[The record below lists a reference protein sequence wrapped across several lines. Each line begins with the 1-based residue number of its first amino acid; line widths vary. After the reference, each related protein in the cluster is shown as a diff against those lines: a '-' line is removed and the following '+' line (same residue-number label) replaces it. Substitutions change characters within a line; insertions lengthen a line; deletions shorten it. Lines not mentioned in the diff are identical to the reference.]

1 MRVERL
7 TVDGD
12 PAAVAAAARDM
23 APKADSVAEGVAEII
38 EAVRTGGD
46 AALREFVERFDY
58 GGAAPQDAGL
68 RVAPEAFEV
77 ELDPELRNGLQ
88 VAIANVAIV
97 ADAGVGEDKEV
108 VLPQGQT
115 VTLREI
121 PVTRAAIYVPGGR
134 NPYPSTLIMGVVT
147 ARAAGVE
154 EVCVVTPP
162 PVHPVILGAAALA
175 GVYEVYAM
183 GGAHAVA
190 ALAYGT
196 ESVPRADVIA
206 GPGNLWVQ
214 EAKRQVSDAIGID
227 GFYGPSDL
235 AVVFDADADLDPIAL
250 DLLAQGEH
258 GPASVVLAASDSLE
272 ALDALADR
280 VATLAADRETVDAGG
295 VVLAHA
301 ASPAEAL
308 AVSEAFAPEHLQL
321 VGPSCERLA
330 RRVQRA
336 GCVLVG
342 GASGTAFGDYV
353 AGSNH
358 CLPTGG
364 AARFAS
370 GLSARVF
377 RRRMSEVRL
386 GSAASALAPAGAAI
400 ARAEGFEVH
409 AQSMEA
415 RIGENG
421 PSELGLGSSL
431 REHPGDS

>member
-1 MRVERL
+1 MRVERMA
-7 TVDGD
+7 VAGD
-12 PAAVAAAARDM
+12 PAAVAGAARAM
-23 APKADSVAEGVAEII
+23 APRAASVSDGVAEIL
-38 EAVRTGGD
+38 ASVRDGGD
-46 AALREFVERFDY
+46 PALRELVARFDH
-58 GGAAPQDAGL
+58 GGAAPDDTAL
-68 RVAPEAFEV
+68 RVPPEAFDV

-97 ADAGVGEDKEV
+97 ADAGVGEDREV

-175 GVYEVYAM
+175 GVSEVYAM

-190 ALAYGT
+190 AVAYGT
-196 ESVPRADVIA
+196 ESVPRVDVIA

-214 EAKRQVSDAIGID
+214 EAKRQVSDAVGID

-235 AVVFDADADLDPIAL
+235 AVVFDADADLDAIAL

-258 GPASVVLAASDSLE
+258 GPASVVLAASDDAD
-272 ALDALADR
+272 ALDDLADR
-280 VATLAADRETVDAGG
+280 VAGLAVDRETVDAGA

-321 VGPSCERLA
+321 AGPSCERLA

-336 GCVLVG
+336 GCVFVG

-377 RRRMSEVRL
+377 RRRMSEVRV
-386 GSAASALAPAGAAI
+386 GPAASSLAPAGAAI

-415 RIGENG
+415 RIGQDG
-421 PSELGLGSSL
+421 PSELGRRSSL
-431 REHPGDS
+431 RERPGD

>member
-7 TVDGD
+7 AVAGD
-12 PAAVAAAARDM
+12 PEAVAAAARRL
-23 APKADSVAEGVAEII
+23 APTPASVGGDVAEII
-38 EAVRTGGD
+38 TAVREGGD
-46 AALREFVERFDY
+46 AALRELVTRFDH
-58 GGAAPQDAGL
+58 GGAPPEDAAL
-68 RVAPEAFEV
+68 RLPPEALEV
-77 ELDPELRNGLQ
+77 DLDPELRNGLQ
-88 VAIANVAIV
+88 VAIANVAVV
-97 ADAGVGEDKEV
+97 ADAGVGEDREV

-121 PVTRAAIYVPGGR
+121 PVRRAAIYVPGGR

-162 PVHPVILGAAALA
+162 PVHPVIRGAAALA
-175 GVYEVYAM
+175 GVYEIYAM

-196 ESVPRADVIA
+196 ESVPRVDVIA

-214 EAKRQVSDAIGID
+214 EAKRQVSDAVGID

-235 AVVFDADADLDPIAL
+235 AVVFDGDADLDPIAL

-258 GPASVVLAASDSLE
+258 GPASVVLAASADGDALE
-272 ALDALADR
+272 ALADR
-280 VATLAADRETVDAGG
+280 VTELAATLDTVDAGG
-295 VVLAHA
+295 LVLAHA
-301 ASPAEAL
+301 GSPTEAL

-321 VGPSCERLA
+321 VGPSVERLA

-342 GASGTAFGDYV
+342 SASGTAFGDYV

-386 GSAASALAPAGAAI
+386 GSAAGVLAPAGAAI
-400 ARAEGFEVH
+400 ARAEGFEAH

-415 RIGENG
+415 RIGQTG
-421 PSELGLGSSL
+421 PSN
-431 REHPGDS
+431 PGPV

>member
-7 TVDGD
+7 PVAGD
-12 PAAVAAAARDM
+12 PASVAAAARGM
-23 APKADSVAEGVAEII
+23 APQADSVAGTVAEIV
-38 EAVRTGGD
+38 ASVRDGGD
-46 AALREFVERFDY
+46 AALRELVERFDY
-58 GGAAPQDAGL
+58 GGAAPADTAL
-68 RVAPEAFEV
+68 RVPPEAFEV
-77 ELDPELRNGLQ
+77 ELEPELRNGLQ

-97 ADAGVGEDKEV
+97 ADAGVGEDREV

-115 VTLREI
+115 VTLREV
-121 PVTRAAIYVPGGR
+121 PVTRAAIYVPGGH

-162 PVHPVILGAAALA
+162 PAHPVILGAAALA
-175 GVYEVYAM
+175 GVHEVYAM

-196 ESVPRADVIA
+196 ESVPRVDVIA

-214 EAKRQVSDAIGID
+214 EAKRQVSDAVGID

-235 AVVFDADADLDPIAL
+235 AVVFDGDADLDAIAL

-258 GPASVVLAASDSLE
+258 GPASVVLAASADAD

-280 VATLAADRETVDAGG
+280 MTELAAEQETVDAGG

-301 ASPAEAL
+301 ASAAEAL

-342 GASGTAFGDYV
+342 SASGTAFGDYV

-386 GSAASALAPAGAAI
+386 GPAAGTLAPAGAAI

-415 RIGENG
+415 RIGQNHV
-421 PSELGLGSSL
+421 S
-431 REHPGDS
+431 

>member
-12 PAAVAAAARDM
+12 PEAVAAAARRL
-23 APKADSVAEGVAEII
+23 APTPASVAEGVAEII
-38 EAVRTGGD
+38 AAVRDGGD
-46 AALREFVERFDY
+46 VALRELVTRFDH
-58 GGAAPQDAGL
+58 GGAPPDDATL
-68 RVAPEAFEV
+68 RLPPDALDV

-88 VAIANVAIV
+88 VAIANVAVV
-97 ADAGVGEDKEV
+97 ADAGVGEDRQV
-108 VLPQGQT
+108 VLPQGHT

-121 PVTRAAIYVPGGR
+121 PVRRAAIYVPGGR

-162 PVHPVILGAAALA
+162 PVHRVIRGAAALA
-175 GVYEVYAM
+175 GVHEIYAM

-190 ALAYGT
+190 ALAHGT
-196 ESVPRADVIA
+196 ETVPRVDVIA

-214 EAKRQVSDAIGID
+214 EAKRQVSGTVGID

-235 AVVFDADADLDPIAL
+235 AVVFDGDADLHAIAL

-258 GPASVVLAASDSLE
+258 GPASVVLAASADGD

-280 VATLAADRETVDAGG
+280 VAELESTLDTVDAGG
-295 VVLAHA
+295 LVLAHA
-301 ASPAEAL
+301 ATPAEAL

-321 VGPSCERLA
+321 VGPSVERLA

-342 GASGTAFGDYV
+342 SASGTAFGDYV

-386 GSAASALAPAGAAI
+386 GPAAGVLAPAGAAI
-400 ARAEGFEVH
+400 ARAEGFEAH
-409 AQSMEA
+409 ARSMEA
-415 RIGENG
+415 RIGQTG
-421 PSELGLGSSL
+421 
-431 REHPGDS
+431 PGDPV

>member
-7 TVDGD
+7 AVEGD
-12 PAAVAAAARDM
+12 PAAVAAAARAM
-23 APKADSVAEGVAEII
+23 APQADSVAGNVAEII
-38 EAVRTGGD
+38 ETVRSGGD
-46 AALREFVERFDY
+46 AALRELVERFDY
-58 GGAAPQDAGL
+58 GGAAPADAAL
-68 RVAPEAFEV
+68 RVPPEAFEV
-77 ELDPELRNGLQ
+77 DLDPELRNGLQ

-97 ADAGVGEDKEV
+97 ADAGVGEDREV

-175 GVYEVYAM
+175 GVHEVYAM

-196 ESVPRADVIA
+196 ESVPRVDVIA

-214 EAKRQVSDAIGID
+214 EAKRQVSDAVGID

-235 AVVFDADADLDPIAL
+235 AVVFDGDADLDPIAL

-258 GPASVVLAASDSLE
+258 GPASVVLAASDDAE
-272 ALDALADR
+272 ALEALADR
-280 VATLAADRETVDAGG
+280 VAELAADRNTVDAGG

-301 ASPAEAL
+301 SSPLEAL

-386 GSAASALAPAGAAI
+386 GPAAATLAPAGAAI

-415 RIGENG
+415 RIGQTH
-421 PSELGLGSSL
+421 GS
-431 REHPGDS
+431 

>member
-12 PAAVAAAARDM
+12 PAAVASAARDM

-115 VTLREI
+115 VRLREI

-196 ESVPRADVIA
+196 ESVSRADVIA

-330 RRVQRA
+330 RLVQRA

>member
-7 TVDGD
+7 AVQGD

-23 APKADSVAEGVAEII
+23 APKADSVTDGVADII
-38 EAVRTGGD
+38 ASVREGGD
-46 AALREFVERFDY
+46 AALRELVERFDY
-58 GGAAPQDAGL
+58 GGAAPDDAAL
-68 RVAPEAFEV
+68 RMPPEAFEV
-77 ELDPELRNGLQ
+77 DLDPELRNGLQ

-97 ADAGVGEDKEV
+97 ADAGVGEDREV

-175 GVYEVYAM
+175 GVHEVYAM

-190 ALAYGT
+190 ALAHGT
-196 ESVPRADVIA
+196 DSVPRVDVIA

-214 EAKRQVSDAIGID
+214 EAKRQVSDAVGID

-258 GPASVVLAASDSLE
+258 GPASVVLAASDDAD

-280 VATLAADRETVDAGG
+280 VAELAAERETVDAGA
-295 VVLAHA
+295 VILAHA
-301 ASPAEAL
+301 ASPAESL

-370 GLSARVF
+370 GMSARVF

-386 GSAASALAPAGAAI
+386 GAAASALAPAGAAI

-415 RIGENG
+415 RIGQHHGEG
-421 PSELGLGSSL
+421 I
-431 REHPGDS
+431 

>member
-1 MRVERL
+1 VRIEHIAVH
-7 TVDGD
+7 GD
-12 PAAVAAAARDM
+12 PGAVAAAARDM
-23 APKADSVAEGVAEII
+23 APKADSVTDGVAQII
-38 EAVRTGGD
+38 ASVREGGD
-46 AALREFVERFDY
+46 AALRELVGRLDY
-58 GGAAPQDAGL
+58 GGAAPDDAAL
-68 RVAPEAFEV
+68 RMPPQAFEV
-77 ELDPELRNGLQ
+77 DLDPELRNGLQ

-97 ADAGVGEDKEV
+97 ADAGVGEDREV

-115 VTLREI
+115 VTLREV

-175 GVYEVYAM
+175 GVHEIYAM

-196 ESVPRADVIA
+196 ESVPRVDVIA

-214 EAKRQVSDAIGID
+214 EAKRQVCDAVGID

-235 AVVFDADADLDPIAL
+235 AVVFDADADLAPIAF

-258 GPASVVLAASDSLE
+258 GPASVVLAASDDGDALE
-272 ALDALADR
+272 ALADFL
-280 VATLAADRETVDAGG
+280 TELAAGRETVDAGG

-301 ASPAEAL
+301 ANPAEAL

-330 RRVQRA
+330 RHVQRA

-386 GSAASALAPAGAAI
+386 GPAAAALAPAGAAI

-415 RIGENG
+415 RIGQHAGEG
-421 PSELGLGSSL
+421 I
-431 REHPGDS
+431 